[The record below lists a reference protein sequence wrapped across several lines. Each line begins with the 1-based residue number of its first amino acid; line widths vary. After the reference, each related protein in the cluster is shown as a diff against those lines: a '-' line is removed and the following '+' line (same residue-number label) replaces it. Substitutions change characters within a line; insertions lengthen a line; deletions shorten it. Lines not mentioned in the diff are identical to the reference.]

1 MTKLKKNFA
10 KSLLALFCGVCI
22 ACIFSACN
30 DEEKKQSK
38 SPESKRDIFTY
49 MTFEPDMTFETD
61 TTRPMH
67 CPVGVICDL
76 GPVRIP
82 SDEELTIEVLDSQ
95 SEKLS
100 FSTRGE
106 KSIFDKDKPT
116 ILLFVAKDCKNCLN
130 QAPHIINLAQKYAP
144 KINLFILSADD
155 HYEYSFEA
163 VNLYNTKKPLGVY
176 YSFNNT
182 RRLDEF
188 LQKDISEGYVAL
200 FDANGEKIIDY
211 VGLTPEEMIELSI
224 RDTLDSMG
232 EDLQESAVGDLQAQ
246 ENTESSEVDLAQ

>member
-1 MTKLKKNFA
+1 MTKLKKSQPKKTFA

-22 ACIFSACN
+22 VCVFSACN

-49 MTFEPDMTFETD
+49 MTFEPD
-61 TTRPMH
+61 TTEPMR
-67 CPVGVICDL
+67 CPPGVICDP
-76 GPVRIP
+76 GPVHT

-100 FSTRGE
+100 FSTRGG

-144 KINLFILSADD
+144 KINLFILAADD

-163 VNLYNTKKPLGVY
+163 INLYNTKKPLGVY

-182 RRLDEF
+182 KRLDEF

-232 EDLQESAVGDLQAQ
+232 EDLQENAGGDLQAQ